1 MKGKQ
6 KCGPCTKR
14 FTGRTVAKAATK
26 RTKKTKKPI
35 SAPKKCVKCDKPA
48 QNGQVMCRKCRDR
61 TERLASP
68 ITPGGWVPGSG
79 GTIIAE
85 ILADPKNSR
94 SNKPSDWKR

>member
-6 KCGPCTKR
+6 KCGPCIKR
-14 FTGRTVAKAATK
+14 FTGRAVVKVAAKKSKKSAAKPTK
-26 RTKKTKKPI
+26 C
-35 SAPKKCVKCDKPA
+35 AKCDKRALP
-48 QNGQVMCRKCRDR
+48 GQTMCRKCADR

-68 ITPGGWVPGSG
+68 IAPGGWVPGSG

-94 SNKPSDWKR
+94 SNKQSDWKR